1 MRRLLSNNRME
12 NSPPSSKAK
21 RPLTMRR
28 WLASTSNR
36 TFALYPVLV
45 AAFQYVWTGGHIDF
59 HYAGLPLLVWGYAQ
73 YRLVGNYRERIGGG
87 GPGIAI
93 PPDRIVDFGIY
104 AYTRNPMYL
113 GHLIFMLGLAI
124 TFWSWAALLLL
135 AFHIWWFQQRV
146 VEDEERLTKL
156 FGAPYTDYQRRV
168 KRWIPF
174 II

>member
-1 MRRLLSNNRME
+1 MQNPQAGE
-12 NSPPSSKAK
+12 KPE
-21 RPLTMRR
+21 RPKTLRR

-36 TFALYPVLV
+36 TFAVYPVCI
-45 AAFQYVWTGGHIDF
+45 AAFEYIWNGGRITF
-59 HYAGLPLLVWGYAQ
+59 VPWGIVLLVWGYAQ
-73 YRLVGNYRERIGGG
+73 YRFVGNYRERLGGG

-93 PPDRIVDFGIY
+93 PPDRIVDFGPY

-135 AFHIWWFQQRV
+135 AFHIVWFQRRV
-146 VEDEERLTKL
+146 AEDEERLTKL
-156 FGAPYTDYQRRV
+156 FGAAYADYQRRV